1 MIIRKPSV
9 NTSYA
14 AEVLRMG
21 DMSTCYKQ
29 SIALGSISIP
39 RGPSMLI
46 REFVADMDGSLQF
59 SSWVG
64 NGEKIPV
71 IEHRWPVY
79 AVSFERK
86 TVSKVPLQVMDCQP
100 RVFFFKRAGLAERTM
115 CGLS

>member
-1 MIIRKPSV
+1 MIATERFVDRAFVTPSEQKTVQLYSVMRQTRLKVSMIIRKPSV

-39 RGPSMLI
+39 CGPSMLI

-59 SSWVG
+59 SSWG
-64 NGEKIPV
+64 TMLIL
-71 IEHRWPVY
+71 Y
-79 AVSFERK
+79 A
-86 TVSKVPLQVMDCQP
+86 
-100 RVFFFKRAGLAERTM
+100 RASMVR
-115 CGLS
+115 CNDR